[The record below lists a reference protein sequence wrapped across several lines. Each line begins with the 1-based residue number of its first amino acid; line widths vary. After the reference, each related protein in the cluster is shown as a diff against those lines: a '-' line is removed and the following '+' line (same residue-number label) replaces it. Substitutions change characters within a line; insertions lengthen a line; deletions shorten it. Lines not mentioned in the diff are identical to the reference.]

1 MNDLFCVV
9 SAVGN
14 DYGVFSYRER
24 LEQLKAT
31 VASVRQKV
39 PGADVVIYDASEDP
53 LPDADVAELK
63 SLVERFVQIHDD
75 KYVNFLKHR
84 SLDPSPNKFEKKT
97 VGEIQCMTRFL
108 SDLKQSGRAY
118 RRVFKLSGRYRLSE
132 HFDLESHLKAF
143 GKCVFLPKEE
153 WFDAW
158 VFRIRLWSF
167 DYSLLDWVTEVF
179 DSVQKRTY
187 GTVTDTGKLEI
198 VEYAV
203 TLAIEELKV
212 PYETIE
218 RIGVTG
224 LMGLHADK
232 IDE

>member
-1 MNDLFCVV
+1 MRDLFCVV

-31 VASVRQKV
+31 VASVRQRV
-39 PGADVVIYDASEDP
+39 PSADVVVYDASEDP
-53 LPDADVAELK
+53 LPDGDAAELR
-63 SLVERFVQIHDD
+63 SLVEGFVQIHDD

-97 VGEIQCMTRFL
+97 VGEIQCMIRFL
-108 SDLKQSGRAY
+108 SDLKQSGREY
-118 RRVFKLSGRYRLSE
+118 RRVFKLSGRYKLSD
-132 HFDLESHLKAF
+132 HFDMESHLRAS
-143 GKCVFLPKEE
+143 GKCLFLHKEE

-167 DYSLLDWVTEVF
+167 DYSVLDSVMEAF
-179 DSVQKRTY
+179 DLVQKRTY
-187 GTVTDTGKLEI
+187 STVTDTGKLEI

-212 PYETIE
+212 PYETVE

-224 LMGLHADK
+224 LMGLHADR